1 MTKKLINFDK
11 LLVVCDCSAIR
22 VVRRNVFSENVT
34 KKVLRY
40 KDPEFKLDI
49 IVDFGHDTF
58 SLEFT
63 SSILREN
70 MKELINAENI
80 RRCFENI
87 NKLNVVALEIDYIL
101 EHAVVCKA
109 DVTMDKSADDL
120 FIKELVAYTKLYLLN
135 NHKFLV
141 EDYSSNGMVL
151 RQISK
156 SNSKQRKHRMIVYN
170 KQKEYE
176 NSYKDKAS
184 YVPGLFNGIY
194 RIERNLVCKAQIR
207 EALNIT
213 GCSINEVLNSSVNP
227 FLPLYEKM
235 VDIHKKPVYVAS
247 ERREKEIRRR
257 VERNNWDIRKIEEEL
272 RGDYKLFL
280 TKMLLPYKRFIYE
293 NSNTKDKT
301 FTPEIIEFFS
311 LPTEMP
317 RLF

>member
-280 TKMLLPYKRFIYE
+280 TKMLLPYKRFISE

>member
-1 MTKKLINFDK
+1 MSKTIINYDK

-22 VVRRNVFSENVT
+22 VVKRNMFSENVT

-40 KDPEFKLDI
+40 KDPECKLDI
-49 IVDFGHDTF
+49 IVDFGHDIF

-70 MKELINAENI
+70 MKELINAETI

-101 EHAVVCKA
+101 EHAIVCKA
-109 DVTMDKSADDL
+109 DVTMDKCADDL
-120 FIKELVAYTKLYLLN
+120 FIKELVAYTKLNLLN

-141 EDYSSNGMVL
+141 EDYGSNGMVL

-156 SNSKQRKHRMIVYN
+156 ANTKPRKHRMVVYD

-176 NSYKDKAS
+176 NTYKDKSS
-184 YVPGLFNGIY
+184 YVPGLFKGIY
-194 RIERNLVCKAQIR
+194 RIERNLICKAQIR
-207 EALNIT
+207 EALGIT
-213 GCSINEVLNSSVNP
+213 DCSLNEVLNSSASP

-235 VDIHKKPVYVAS
+235 VDINQKPVYVTS

-280 TKMLLPYKRFIYE
+280 TKMLLPYKRFISE